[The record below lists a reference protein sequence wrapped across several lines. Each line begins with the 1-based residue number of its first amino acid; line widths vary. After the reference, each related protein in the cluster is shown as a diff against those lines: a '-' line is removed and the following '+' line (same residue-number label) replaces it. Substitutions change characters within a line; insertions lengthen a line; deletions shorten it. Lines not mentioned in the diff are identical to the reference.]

1 MAHARL
7 SPCQNTRVLYKYAT
21 LFPSISSQSQLCQ
34 RKVLFFLI
42 YFFQCNPHTHT
53 MEVTVIFSSNHR
65 AVSDGTCV
73 LNKTGRR
80 TDVMLSGLCFSF
92 FFSFSFHIA
101 PPLSLLPICWLL
113 YGLFLFCLRFIFFL
127 AANHSEG
134 TVEEDSCDTLS
145 SSMDG
150 FL

>member
-1 MAHARL
+1 MVFSVLKRNGVSASAKEQNVARWPMQDYP
-7 SPCQNTRVLYKYAT
+7 PCQNTRVLYKYAT

-92 FFSFSFHIA
+92 FFLF
-101 PPLSLLPICWLL
+101 LSILLP
-113 YGLFLFCLRFIFFL
+113 LFLFSPSVGCYMGYFCF
-127 AANHSEG
+127 
-134 TVEEDSCDTLS
+134 V
-145 SSMDG
+145 
-150 FL
+150 